1 MNKRAIWIII
11 VLMGL
16 ALIGSIV
23 LQAYWINW
31 SIDLERTRFDQ
42 SVFETLNRVAGKLQ
56 TLEDMQQEAAL
67 FMPELKGSGFSR
79 HLRSA
84 ENDESFVEIPHAE
97 ALQDSTTAQLK
108 SIQENIGLPD
118 LRRLALQKV
127 AKSVNP
133 PLLEER
139 IDLLALDKSLQEQLE
154 SHGIPSGYYYGV
166 FSSKKGTFVIRDG
179 HYVYEDINPKASDLM
194 QKNYLFN
201 TRYKVHLF
209 PGDLESPGMLMIHFP
224 AQARMVWRSVWQ
236 PLLASIVFTGII
248 LFSFAYT
255 IQVIFRQKKISE
267 MKTDFINNM
276 THEFKTPIATIS
288 LAADSLESP
297 RVLGNP
303 DRLHR
308 FAEIIRQENRRMHG
322 QVERVLQMARIDRQ
336 QMQLRLASVDMHQVI
351 RQAVDHLNL
360 QVESRGG
367 QIQMMLDAPKHS
379 VEGDANHLSNL
390 VHNLLDNANKYS
402 PTSPEITVVTR
413 SLSHGIQIR
422 IEDKGVGMARDEKK
436 HIFDKFYRVPTG
448 NLHDVK
454 GFGLGLTYVKAVVE
468 SHHGGITVKSEPGKG
483 STFTIY
489 LPFVYK
495 PGN

>member
-1 MNKRAIWIII
+1 MNKRAIWVII

-56 TLEDMQQEAAL
+56 TLEDMRQEAAL

-79 HLRSA
+79 QFAR
-84 ENDESFVEIPHAE
+84 ETESEGESTPAGLL
-97 ALQDSTTAQLK
+97 LQDRTNIMVR
-108 SIQENIGLPD
+108 SIQSNLGVPEM
-118 LRRLALQKV
+118 RRLALEKV
-127 AKSVNP
+127 ANSLNP
-133 PLLEER
+133 PPLEER
-139 IDLLALDKSLQEQLE
+139 IDLEALNQSLEEQLE
-154 SHGIPSGYYYGV
+154 SHGISTAYYYGV

-194 QKNYLFN
+194 LKNYLLN
-201 TRYKVHLF
+201 TEYKVHLF
-209 PGDLESPGMLMIHFP
+209 PGDIESPGMLMIHFP
-224 AQARMVWRSVWQ
+224 AQARMVWKSVWL
-236 PLLASIVFTGII
+236 PLLASVVFTGII

-288 LAADSLESP
+288 LVADSLESP
-297 RVLGNP
+297 RVAGDP
-303 DRLHR
+303 AKLHR

-322 QVERVLQMARIDRQ
+322 QVERVLQMAQIEREKMHLRIDR
-336 QMQLRLASVDMHQVI
+336 VDMHQLI

-360 QVESRGG
+360 QVESRHGH
-367 QIQMMLDAPKHS
+367 IEKFLEASEPV
-379 VEGDANHLSNL
+379 VEGDPNHLANIM
-390 VHNLLDNANKYS
+390 HNLLDNANKYS
-402 PTSPEITVVTR
+402 PERPEITVKTKNVPKG
-413 SLSHGIQIR
+413 LQIK
-422 IEDKGVGMARDEKK
+422 IEDCGIGMTREEKK
-436 HIFDKFYRVPTG
+436 LIFDKFYRVPTG

-454 GFGLGLTYVKAVVE
+454 GFGLGLSYVKAVIE
-468 SHHGGITVKSEPGKG
+468 AHHGSVSVKSEPGKG
-483 STFTIY
+483 SIFSIF
-489 LPFVYK
+489 LPFAHQVQS
-495 PGN
+495 